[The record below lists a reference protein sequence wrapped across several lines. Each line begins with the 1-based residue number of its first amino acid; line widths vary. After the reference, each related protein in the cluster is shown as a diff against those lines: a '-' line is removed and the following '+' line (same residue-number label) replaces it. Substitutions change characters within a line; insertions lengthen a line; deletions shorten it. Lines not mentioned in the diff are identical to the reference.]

1 MKQADK
7 ARLRARLEA
16 LARAYVPQW
25 RFAPDDPDVGSV
37 AALLL
42 EEMQADSERRFDD
55 VLRMHKIHYL
65 NLFDRLRPDPVHAA
79 RSYVRFTPVAG
90 ADAPVY
96 VPRKTQLLAD
106 SGDGGPALVFE
117 TCEGI
122 TASAAELNAVVT
134 AEQASDRIVT
144 VLDGQD
150 ARSCRFTPFDPQRA
164 SEAHHV
170 LTLAFDRGLEGFS
183 AGEVGLQVSTADPD
197 EAAAA
202 AARLAGDEVTF
213 YIPGEGE
220 EERRALAPV
229 RAEGDT
235 VWFSLEEGAMRAQ
248 TADGARRFFLCAEAK
263 GPMDLAL
270 TGARLRFSREGLLPD
285 EVRCNGVSQAP
296 RHFAP
301 FGSPL
306 ELYAECG
313 VECAE
318 VFARPGAQVKMAFD
332 VRFETLEQTLPELA
346 SDVDYKV
353 IMKKTAPAPRPQT
366 RDVQP
371 DYVLIEY
378 LSARGW
384 KRLIEDEHAALL
396 FNGSAQGHVEL
407 AFPCPGDMA
416 PAGELA
422 GECRLR
428 LRMLRADGLYQLPCR
443 QHIPFIEGLR
453 FSYSYD
459 EKPLAPCAAYT
470 DNNFARRDVLA
481 LWSRARAAALFTSSE
496 RRGACLYLGFDA
508 PPAGSPLS
516 LYFEVENNEDA
527 PLDYALEYL
536 SPGGFQPVQVQDGT
550 EGLLYSG
557 AMLALVPADVSHAAL
572 YGKDRYWLRLVC
584 ADDLSARAGLPVIR
598 GIFTNMARVENCASR
613 TEEFYVDDPKAPAR
627 FQLAESHILTAKVY
641 VNEADGAQDGAD
653 HWVLWTRRTY
663 AAQRGRFY
671 ELDAAAGAVSF
682 DRHTFSVYEPPEG
695 AAAVR
700 VEYQSYRGAQGNVP
714 AGAIHTMAQPI
725 RYISGVENPMA
736 AYGGTGEAGEEE
748 AARQV
753 STLLRTR
760 GRAVSERDYFDIISQ
775 LGCGVRQIKCCSGV
789 DRTGAPAPDTVT
801 VALLI
806 DEYEKGSHIF
816 SAVKDTVRDAL
827 TGAGGLVPLGKTLV
841 LCQPHFLRFS
851 VRIWLR
857 CRSMEDVYETQ
868 RRTEEAIRRFLD
880 PLHGGFDGRGW
891 KIGALPGAPQLLAY
905 LKMRDASLRVERM
918 AMVARAGG
926 RERAV
931 DDDFLAAVKDPF
943 VMAVSGEHTV
953 YADVM

>member
-1 MKQADK
+1 
-7 ARLRARLEA
+7 
-16 LARAYVPQW
+16 
-25 RFAPDDPDVGSV
+25 
-37 AALLL
+37 
-42 EEMQADSERRFDD
+42 
-55 VLRMHKIHYL
+55 
-65 NLFDRLRPDPVHAA
+65 
-79 RSYVRFTPVAG
+79 
-90 ADAPVY
+90 
-96 VPRKTQLLAD
+96 
-106 SGDGGPALVFE
+106 
-117 TCEGI
+117 
-122 TASAAELNAVVT
+122 
-134 AEQASDRIVT
+134 
-144 VLDGQD
+144 
-150 ARSCRFTPFDPQRA
+150 
-164 SEAHHV
+164 
-170 LTLAFDRGLEGFS
+170 
-183 AGEVGLQVSTADPD
+183 
-197 EAAAA
+197 
-202 AARLAGDEVTF
+202 
-213 YIPGEGE
+213 
-220 EERRALAPV
+220 
-229 RAEGDT
+229 
-235 VWFSLEEGAMRAQ
+235 
-248 TADGARRFFLCAEAK
+248 
-263 GPMDLAL
+263 
-270 TGARLRFSREGLLPD
+270 
-285 EVRCNGVSQAP
+285 
-296 RHFAP
+296 
-301 FGSPL
+301 
-306 ELYAECG
+306 
-313 VECAE
+313 
-318 VFARPGAQVKMAFD
+318 
-332 VRFETLEQTLPELA
+332 
-346 SDVDYKV
+346 
-353 IMKKTAPAPRPQT
+353 
-366 RDVQP
+366 
-371 DYVLIEY
+371 
-378 LSARGW
+378 
-384 KRLIEDEHAALL
+384 
-396 FNGSAQGHVEL
+396 
-407 AFPCPGDMA
+407 
-416 PAGELA
+416 
-422 GECRLR
+422 
-428 LRMLRADGLYQLPCR
+428 
-443 QHIPFIEGLR
+443 
-453 FSYSYD
+453 
-459 EKPLAPCAAYT
+459 
-470 DNNFARRDVLA
+470 
-481 LWSRARAAALFTSSE
+481 
-496 RRGACLYLGFDA
+496 
-508 PPAGSPLS
+508 
-516 LYFEVENNEDA
+516 
-527 PLDYALEYL
+527 
-536 SPGGFQPVQVQDGT
+536 
-550 EGLLYSG
+550 
-557 AMLALVPADVSHAAL
+557 MLALVPADVSHAAL